1 MERETL
7 INTLKLSLTG
17 NRPEDREKVFQFA
30 ENVDFDDQNSELLSY
45 LRFAYAY
52 IPSSLKDVDKA
63 EFERH
68 EHLLI
73 KLILNIVNLLEEIPL
88 VRRLDLLSYIIEYVE
103 SRDPRIKVTD
113 TAIFD
118 FSTYFERVLF
128 ESISNVPTEIDEA
141 IYPYAHIYLTFGDKL
156 AEFGDSRGAIEAYA
170 KANRWNP
177 ISTAILQ
184 RLCGY
189 FYHIKDSAELKR
201 IATWML
207 KISFEGSDI
216 ATAMQFIGYAL
227 YLDGKFEQAYAYYFV
242 SLKYSDVKSKGLNE
256 EISAILTAL
265 GKDEPYNLTNRQIKD
280 LFLGQKETPTTNPLI
295 FSILRKYIIENFNEK
310 DYTEVI
316 EYAPDYLLVNSWD
329 KKINSI
335 FEQSKKLLN

>member
-1 MERETL
+1 
-7 INTLKLSLTG
+7 
-17 NRPEDREKVFQFA
+17 
-30 ENVDFDDQNSELLSY
+30 
-45 LRFAYAY
+45 
-52 IPSSLKDVDKA
+52 
-63 EFERH
+63 
-68 EHLLI
+68 
-73 KLILNIVNLLEEIPL
+73 
-88 VRRLDLLSYIIEYVE
+88 
-103 SRDPRIKVTD
+103 
-113 TAIFD
+113 
-118 FSTYFERVLF
+118 
-128 ESISNVPTEIDEA
+128 
-141 IYPYAHIYLTFGDKL
+141 
-156 AEFGDSRGAIEAYA
+156 
-170 KANRWNP
+170 
-177 ISTAILQ
+177 
-184 RLCGY
+184 
-189 FYHIKDSAELKR
+189 
-201 IATWML
+201 ML

-295 FSILRKYIIENFNEK
+295 FSVLRKYIIENFNEK